1 MKRRRIDERTQQL
14 LSPLAARIAQRDAEV
29 RDLETDKRLSDEYR
43 RSLQAQARTHHA
55 IVGEGEAR
63 AAWKAAQRRVE
74 KARANLE
81 AQAANYEAFLS
92 STGVATRR
100 GRYESELRRPL
111 AMGETME
118 SRLQRLAGQAALSA
132 EGRAAFADIVLSGA
146 FADSSPDSVAATAHL
161 TAQAQAWERESRAA
175 LDAAQAETAAAEDG
189 LDHVREGILRAETAL
204 TGARHGAWDGISP
217 WQENVLKETHESLGM
232 VVNRGEAV
240 ASTGA

>member
-1 MKRRRIDERTQQL
+1 MRRRPDETTQKL
-14 LSPLAARIAQRDAEV
+14 LQPLAARVAQRDAEV
-29 RDLETDKRLSDEYR
+29 AELAADRRLSDEYR
-43 RSLQAQARTHHA
+43 ANLQAQARAHHA

-63 AAWKAAQRRVE
+63 GIWKAAQKRLAT
-74 KARANLE
+74 ARANLE
-81 AQAANYEAFLS
+81 AQAAAYEGFL
-92 STGVATRR
+92 TGSGVSTRR